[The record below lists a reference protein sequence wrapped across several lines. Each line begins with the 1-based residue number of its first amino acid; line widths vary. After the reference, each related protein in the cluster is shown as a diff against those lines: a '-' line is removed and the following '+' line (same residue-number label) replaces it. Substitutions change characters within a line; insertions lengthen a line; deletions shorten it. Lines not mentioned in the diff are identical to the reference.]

1 MLGIS
6 FINFSNRFLFGDI
19 SKWNRKLTILNMLI
33 QTKLLYK
40 KSVPLFYLRIWLIY
54 VLKTFINELFYK
66 KNLIP
71 FIFLRV
77 KIEILL
83 NE

>member
-1 MLGIS
+1 
-6 FINFSNRFLFGDI
+6 
-19 SKWNRKLTILNMLI
+19 MLI

-54 VLKTFINELFYK
+54 VLKTFINKLFYK
-66 KNLIP
+66 IFLIP
-71 FIFLRV
+71 FIFLQV